1 VVTSM
6 AGFVVRTQPGART
19 WMPAAFR
26 YPLAVSRRTPVAC
39 SMRRKDQP
47 SRPKAIICCRLSSL
61 NTLLMPREATLP
73 PRVVNVPGDYFSM
86 AGFEVTLYGRFWVT
100 PEGMALSFAARST
113 GFTRP
118 RRSPPV
124 APSQHEQ
131 THLRPGPN
139 LRHHQ

>member
-1 VVTSM
+1 MNFRYGSQPLSVTDVAGFVVSGEVPPESVVTSM
-6 AGFVVRTQPGART
+6 AGFAVRTQPGART
-19 WMPAAFR
+19 WMPAAFK

-100 PEGMALSFAARST
+100 PEDGKIK
-113 GFTRP
+113 
-118 RRSPPV
+118 
-124 APSQHEQ
+124 Q
-131 THLRPGPN
+131 
-139 LRHHQ
+139 